1 MKVIEKLNELSILCI
16 DEINRIEEST
26 NTLVY
31 DKAPI
36 IVHERLCNELT
47 QLARI
52 NVGKIPR
59 EIPEMNNIMIALDVI
74 ESIYP
79 KFKQK

>member
-1 MKVIEKLNELSILCI
+1 MKVTKRLNELAILCI
-16 DEINRIEEST
+16 DEINKIEEST
-26 NTLVY
+26 NTLIY
-31 DKAPI
+31 DKAHI

-52 NVGKIPR
+52 NVGKIQK
-59 EIPEMNNIMIALDVI
+59 EIPEMNNIMIAIDVL

-79 KFKQK
+79 KLKQK